1 MSIESSL
8 QRKPGMA
15 GFALLA
21 LWGWNIATLGC
32 PESACSAQEI
42 LTQSIIGPDPAIPT
56 PGGILEP
63 VMSLPTNPPLTGKT
77 LEVNQRIEQ
86 IQNEIV
92 AVRETSRQVEDDMQ
106 SLEKQIKLMGLT
118 SSNQLVLTETRR
130 GLPSISEN
138 QLRIKALSEEL
149 DQIGLNMHRLGT
161 SSSVDQ
167 NSRLIEQYSEYR
179 IQLGNLSVE
188 RERLIARIILLRQFL
203 NGQLMW
209 VRDCQPIGI
218 AEFKKTAEGVTVLT
232 APRQWIEL
240 GKGLAERILFR
251 PYEFGLLA
259 IGLVAITF
267 AKRWLAK

>member
-1 MSIESSL
+1 MSIESIL
-8 QRKPGMA
+8 QRMPGLP

-21 LWGWNIATLGC
+21 VCGWIMATIGG
-32 PESACSAQEI
+32 PEAVASAQEVI
-42 LTQSIIGPDPAIPT
+42 AQEIMGPDSASPT
-56 PGGILEP
+56 PSGILEP
-63 VMSLPTNPPLTGKT
+63 VMSHSANPPLTEKT

-92 AVRETSRQVEDDMQ
+92 AVRETSRRVEEDMQ

-138 QLRIKALSEEL
+138 QLRIKAISDEL

-161 SSSVDQ
+161 SGSDDLHSK
-167 NSRLIEQYSEYR
+167 LIEQYSEYR

-188 RERLIARIILLRQFL
+188 RERLIAKIILLRQFL

-232 APRQWIEL
+232 APRQWIDL
-240 GKGLAERILFR
+240 GKGLAERIFFR